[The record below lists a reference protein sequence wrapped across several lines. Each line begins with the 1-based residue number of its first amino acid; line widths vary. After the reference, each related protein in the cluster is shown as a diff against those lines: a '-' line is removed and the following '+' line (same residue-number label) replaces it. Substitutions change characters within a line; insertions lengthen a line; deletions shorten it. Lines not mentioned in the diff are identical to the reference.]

1 MWWVVLCKGCKE
13 EYIVRLNP
21 DFDSEYTCMRL
32 GCDEKLL
39 NVEEISAEIVNQK
52 FSKPYDHG
60 KINNTSN

>member
-32 GCDEKLL
+32 MCGGKLKNVKQVESEIKQKKDPYEKLL
-39 NVEEISAEIVNQK
+39 GIEN
-52 FSKPYDHG
+52 
-60 KINNTSN
+60 